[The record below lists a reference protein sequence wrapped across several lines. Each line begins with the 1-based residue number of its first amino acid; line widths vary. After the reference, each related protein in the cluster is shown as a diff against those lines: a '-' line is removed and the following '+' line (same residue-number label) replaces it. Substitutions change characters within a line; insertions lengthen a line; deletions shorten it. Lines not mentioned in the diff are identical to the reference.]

1 MDLLID
7 KVIKQIEEFLDAK
20 LQKLEQKIYQKIEL
34 QDAMIKLIL
43 ENLNSLKETQ
53 QSHQIIESKSHR
65 TKHSVSQS
73 LEIVKILNTCCA
85 CNLDIIE
92 KSEEIETNCHHFYHQ
107 NCLQKKVKQQIE
119 MGFVTGN
126 CVGRLS
132 KTNRLCYGKIRIQDC
147 KFSDQSKIIKTNL
160 NHQALKLM
168 GQFTT
173 CPMHDCNYFFR
184 LNEEIESKVNFCN
197 NCNKYFCYNCL
208 QFCQQ
213 QHQCQIIQK
222 FSQIICKFCNKCGIL
237 QIIQKLKPQLTCTQC
252 QNMIFL

>member
-7 KVIKQIEEFLDAK
+7 NVIKQIEEFVDAK
-20 LQKLEQKIYQKIEL
+20 LQKLQQKIYQKIEL
-34 QDAMIKLIL
+34 QDAMIKFIL
-43 ENLNSLKETQ
+43 ENFNALKESQ
-53 QSHQIIESKSHR
+53 QTMEPKSHR

-73 LEIVKILNTCCA
+73 LQILKILNTCSV

-92 KSEEIETNCHHFYHQ
+92 TSEEIETNCHHFYHEK
-107 NCLQKKVKQQIE
+107 CLQKKVKQQIE
-119 MGFVTGN
+119 MGFITGN

-132 KTNRLCYGKIRIQDC
+132 NTNRLCYGKIRIQDC
-147 KFSDQSKIIKTNL
+147 KFVDQSKLTNINL

-184 LNEEIESKVNFCN
+184 LNENIESKINFCN
-197 NCNKYFCYNCL
+197 NCNKCFCYNCL
-208 QFCQQ
+208 EFCQK
-213 QHQCQIIQK
+213 QHKCQSTRK
-222 FSQIICKFCNKCGIL
+222 FSQIICKLCNKCGIL
-237 QIIQKLKPQLTCTQC
+237 QIIQKMKPQLACTQC